1 MIIQPATDFKEVA
14 EMMAQINALA
24 DHHIGYCGTAPEEI
38 YSVLQED
45 FQLEEIYLAYHQG
58 EIVGILAFDYDVET
72 KCAEVWGPFICDENW
87 LDIANRLWQEH
98 PLTKKNWDFEFF
110 INKKNRQ
117 LIGFITEH
125 LNGSYDGNYYVLKKM
140 RKEHQPIQ
148 RKGKDIELHNQ
159 NEKAEF
165 IQLHEQTFK
174 QAYYSGAGILERLNE
189 TNRLFIYKSDSHV
202 VGYVYLEGTPAF
214 REGTIEF
221 IGVDKLH
228 RNKGIGRQLLQEAL
242 DFLFGELKVNELSL
256 VVSEDKKDAFHLYRS
271 IGFSVRYELVSYEL
285 KKQINS

>member
-1 MIIQPATDFKEVA
+1 
-14 EMMAQINALA
+14 
-24 DHHIGYCGTAPEEI
+24 
-38 YSVLQED
+38 
-45 FQLEEIYLAYHQG
+45 
-58 EIVGILAFDYDVET
+58 
-72 KCAEVWGPFICDENW
+72 
-87 LDIANRLWQEH
+87 
-98 PLTKKNWDFEFF
+98 
-110 INKKNRQ
+110 
-117 LIGFITEH
+117 
-125 LNGSYDGNYYVLKKM
+125 M